1 MRPKK
6 NKSQESV
13 WVVQIYEEDAVE
25 RKNFETE
32 TAAVA
37 WAANFAREVNTK
49 AGSDFYDLTFLD
61 LMNRFLKEVSIKS
74 VKHPKNVSMVKYFSN
89 TLIEGT
95 TIKKYPIMDKN
106 LQDLCKQDFIDF
118 RDMRTKEVGDGTF
131 IRDWSRFHNAMSLA
145 SGEWGWI
152 HRNIMKGIR
161 IPTEPAHRCRRIS
174 TEEQNA
180 IQAFLITAEVKKPTV
195 KQHHLQVAFLFQLA
209 IETALRFSELISL
222 KKNEIFL
229 SDGYLNVTGIE
240 PNAKKTISAIR
251 SVPLTPLAKSLL
263 SEAIALNWNEDFIFN
278 LSHSNTNLIFRNA
291 CKSLS
296 IKDLHFHDTRHEA
309 TSRLAKIYSVL
320 ELAKIVGHRNVQSLM
335 TYYQPTINELV
346 SKMKIAT

>member
-1 MRPKK
+1 
-6 NKSQESV
+6 
-13 WVVQIYEEDAVE
+13 
-25 RKNFETE
+25 
-32 TAAVA
+32 
-37 WAANFAREVNTK
+37 
-49 AGSDFYDLTFLD
+49 
-61 LMNRFLKEVSIKS
+61 
-74 VKHPKNVSMVKYFSN
+74 
-89 TLIEGT
+89 
-95 TIKKYPIMDKN
+95 
-106 LQDLCKQDFIDF
+106 
-118 RDMRTKEVGDGTF
+118 
-131 IRDWSRFHNAMSLA
+131 LA

-174 TEEQNA
+174 TEEQKA
-180 IQAFLITAEVKKPTV
+180 IQAFLITAEIKKPTV